1 MCAAICRYHPRCC
14 VSLPLSQGTLTV
26 CVCVCVYVCVC
37 VLPSVDATI
46 VWGKSGGKDARRNVC
61 VAVDHEKR
69 DDSAL
74 QCVAGD
80 SVLQCVAVAWVK
92 SGGKE

>member
-1 MCAAICRYHPRCC
+1 
-14 VSLPLSQGTLTV
+14 
-26 CVCVCVYVCVC
+26 VC

-46 VWGKSGGKDARRNVC
+46 VWGKSGKEDAQRNVC
-61 VAVDHEKR
+61 VAVDHEKREDSVLQYIAVGNEQR